1 MRTTPDRVRIQT
13 VEALP
18 GYRLRLGLSDG
29 RTVERAFPDF
39 ATPIGPMDAP
49 LQDPAYFAQARVDPE
64 LETVVWPN
72 GYDIC
77 PDVLIWGVD
86 ADGNL
91 LRQAAVADDRR
102 R

>member
-1 MRTTPDRVRIQT
+1 M
-13 VEALP
+13 
-18 GYRLRLGLSDG
+18 SDG
-29 RTVERAFPDF
+29 RTVERAFPEF
-39 ATPIGPMDAP
+39 ATPIGTMDAP
-49 LQDPAYFAQARVDPE
+49 LKDSAFFAQARVDPE

-91 LRQAAVADDRR
+91 LATEHANE
-102 R
+102 

>member
-1 MRTTPDRVRIQT
+1 MPRVRIQT

-29 RTVERAFPDF
+29 RTIERDF
-39 ATPIGPMDAP
+39 SAELAGATGPMNAP
-49 LQDPAYFAQARVDPE
+49 LKDPQFFAQVRVDPDA
-64 LETVVWPN
+64 ETVVWPN
-72 GYDIC
+72 GYDMD

-91 LRQAAVADDRR
+91 LAPEHAEAR
-102 R
+102 

>member
-1 MRTTPDRVRIQT
+1 MDRVRIQS

-29 RTVERAFPDF
+29 RIVERAFPEF
-39 ATPIGPMDAP
+39 ATPIGSMDAP
-49 LQDPAYFAQARVDPE
+49 LKDPAYFAQARLDPE

-77 PDVLIWGVD
+77 PDVLILGLD

-91 LRQAAVADDRR
+91 LAPTAQDVSS
-102 R
+102 